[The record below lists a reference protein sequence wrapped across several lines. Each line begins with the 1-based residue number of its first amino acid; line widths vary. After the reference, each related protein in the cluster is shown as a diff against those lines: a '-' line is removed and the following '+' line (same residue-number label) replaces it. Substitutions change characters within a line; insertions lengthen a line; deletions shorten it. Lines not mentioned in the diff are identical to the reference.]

1 MRWISVKLLRYKD
14 FLDRVEELGFMP
26 FSGIVDGLPS
36 LVGETPVQIWHTG
49 DPETDPW
56 RWKDIAA
63 EEKRLAFGCVL
74 GGNKGFIAPRLYPVF
89 LAACRPSEHME
100 ERRYS
105 GMVSQTVWEL
115 WKLFEDRK
123 VLDTSEIRSCM
134 GVKGKKG
141 GGKVD
146 SAIVE
151 LQRLF
156 QITVAGSR
164 QKIDKKGQPYGW
176 HINVYERVE
185 DWVPSEWATAGACGK
200 NGISCGA
207 DGSLIPMDRYT
218 AIETILDIGVKN
230 GHNVDRDKLAK
241 ALKLDMYE

>member
-1 MRWISVKLLRYKD
+1 VKLLRYQD
-14 FLDRVEELGFMP
+14 FLDRVEELGFMA

-36 LVGETPVQIWHTG
+36 LTGETPRNIWHTG

-56 RWKDIAA
+56 RWKDRAA

-74 GGNKGFIAPRLYPVF
+74 GGNKGFIAPKLYPAF

-100 ERRYS
+100 ERRY
-105 GMVSQTVWEL
+105 GGLVNQTLWDL
-115 WKLFEDRK
+115 WKLFEERK

-134 GVKGKKG
+134 GVAGKKG
-141 GGKVD
+141 GSRVD

-164 QKIDKKGQPYGW
+164 QKINRDCQPYGW

-185 DWVPSEWATAGACGK
+185 DWMPSEWNVTGTGVKGSITGGVDNSDSASSYIA
-200 NGISCGA
+200 A
-207 DGSLIPMDRYT
+207 DMDRDT
-218 AIETILDIGVKN
+218 AIEMILDIGVRN
-230 GHNVDRDKLAK
+230 GDNVNRDKLFR
-241 ALKLDMYE
+241 ALSFHR